1 MATMDE
7 YKSFLAEVR
16 KLTGLEMLVP
26 DETGLVS
33 VRVDDEYNLNI
44 QLVEQTSKLLCFVE
58 VATLPQDAGKD
69 VYRELLAGGLF
80 GKDTGGGYF
89 ALEMETETVV
99 YNYLFDFTEVMH
111 NPQYFV
117 ETLENILSLV
127 DVWMQR
133 IHAILVKG
141 EGGEEDSFI
150 DMNAHQEDGFFRFH
164 P

>member
-133 IHAILVKG
+133 IHAKLTNG
-141 EGGEEDSFI
+141 DGEEADSFI
-150 DMNAHQEDGFFRFH
+150 GMNAHKEDGLFRFN